1 MTSLPEPIA
10 GSAATSAPRQRP
22 RQFERSSPLI
32 TAVFLLPAA
41 FLLLVFL
48 VYPMLYTLRLSL
60 DRGLG
65 GNLTRFVGL
74 DNYAT
79 LFGDSTFIQAVINN
93 VLWIVFYTGIVIAL
107 GLVVA
112 VIAMRVRYEALI
124 KAIVFVPM
132 AIAATALAVIWD
144 FVYAPGA
151 DIGLLNAILGIFHV
165 SPVSWLGTPSVV
177 NWALITVGIW
187 GSTGFATV
195 ILSAALKSIP
205 TEILEA
211 ARTDGANELQIF
223 VRIILPMVSLPIS
236 VLAVTLIVNVIKL
249 FDIPYV
255 MTHGGPGTS
264 SRVIAFQMYIQGF
277 GAGQFGEAAA
287 VAVVM
292 LVLML
297 PIMAFNIRRFRG
309 SSVIS

>member
-10 GSAATSAPRQRP
+10 GSATNSAPRRRP
-22 RQFERSSPLI
+22 RQFEKTSPLV
-32 TAVFLLPAA
+32 TAAFLLPAA
-41 FLLLVFL
+41 LLLLVFL
-48 VYPMLYTLRLSL
+48 VYPMLYTLRLSV

-65 GNLTRFVGL
+65 GNLTRFVGI
-74 DNYAT
+74 DNYVN
-79 LFGDSTFIQAVINN
+79 LFNDSTFIQAIVNN
-93 VLWIVFYTGIVIAL
+93 VLWIVFYTGFVIGL
-107 GLVVA
+107 GLIVA
-112 VIAMRVRYEALI
+112 VIAMRVRYESLI

-151 DIGLLNAILGIFHV
+151 DIGLLNAILGIVHI
-165 SPVSWLGTPSVV
+165 SPVSWLGSPGVV
-177 NWALITVGIW
+177 NWALIAVGIW

-223 VRIILPMVSLPIS
+223 VRIIVPMVSLPIS

-277 GAGQFGEAAA
+277 QAGQFGQAAA

-292 LVLML
+292 LVIML

-309 SSVIS
+309 SSVVS

>member
-1 MTSLPEPIA
+1 VTATPVPIDPPKTGRRPA
-10 GSAATSAPRQRP
+10 RIEGSGKLTV
-22 RQFERSSPLI
+22 L
-32 TAVFLLPAA
+32 VFLAPAVL
-41 FLLLVFL
+41 LLLVFL
-48 VYPMLYTLRLSL
+48 VYPVIYTLRLSL

-65 GNLTRFVGL
+65 GEITRFVGL
-74 DNYAT
+74 DNYGD
-79 LFGDSTFIQAVINN
+79 LFADPTFIQAIVNN
-93 VLWIVFYTGIVIAL
+93 VLWLVFYTAFVIFF
-107 GLVVA
+107 GLVIA

-124 KAIVFVPM
+124 KGIVFLPM
-132 AIAATALAVIWD
+132 AIAATALGVIWG
-144 FVYAPGA
+144 FVYQLDPN
-151 DIGLLNAILGIFHV
+151 IGLLNAVLGIVHIG
-165 SPVSWLGTPSVV
+165 PISWLGDPAFV
-177 NWALITVGIW
+177 NAALIAVGVW

-205 TEILEA
+205 SEVLEA

-223 VRIILPMVSLPIS
+223 FRIIIPMVSLPIS

-277 GAGQFGEAAA
+277 QSGQFGQAAA

-292 LVLML
+292 LLILIPVM
-297 PIMAFNIRRFRG
+297 IFNIRRFRS
-309 SSVIS
+309 SSVV